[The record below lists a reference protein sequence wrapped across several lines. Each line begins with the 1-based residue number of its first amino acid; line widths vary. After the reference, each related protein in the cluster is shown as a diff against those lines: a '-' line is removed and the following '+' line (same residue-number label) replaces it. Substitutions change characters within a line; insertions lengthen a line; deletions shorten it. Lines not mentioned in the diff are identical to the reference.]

1 MGKEKLFEENRQ
13 RVFEIYGINPHDHRY
28 DIHHIVFRSDFKKR
42 GFGLGLGK
50 DYMNSKA
57 NLYPLTIE
65 EHERLHKKIEEREGH
80 IIYQAHRK
88 RRKPKKKEFSGKNP
102 NEE

>member
-1 MGKEKLFEENRQ
+1 MAKEKLLEQNRQ

-57 NLYPLTIE
+57 NLYPMLKE
-65 EHERLHKKIEEREGH
+65 EHRLLHQRVEEQEPP
-80 IIYQAHRK
+80 IIYQARRKKK
-88 RRKPKKKEFSGKNP
+88 RR
-102 NEE
+102 

>member
-1 MGKEKLFEENRQ
+1 MGKEKLLEENRQ
-13 RVFEIYGINPHDHRY
+13 RVFEIMGIDPNDPHY
-28 DIHHIVFRSDFKKR
+28 NCHHIVFRNDFAENPSLDRRQVDDK
-42 GFGLGLGK
+42 
-50 DYMNSKA
+50 S
-57 NLYPLTIE
+57 NLFPLTVE

-80 IIYQAHRK
+80 IIYQAHRR

>member
-50 DYMNSKA
+50 EYMNSKA
-57 NLYPLTIE
+57 NLYPMLKE
-65 EHERLHKKIEEREGH
+65 EHRLLHQRVEEIEPH
-80 IIYQAHRK
+80 IIYRARRK
-88 RRKPKKKEFSGKNP
+88 RKAKSRG
-102 NEE
+102 

>member
-1 MGKEKLFEENRQ
+1 MSNKEKQIYQANRD
-13 RVFEIYGINPHDHRY
+13 RVFEIYGIDPKDRRY
-28 DIHHIVFRSDFKKR
+28 SAHHIIFRSDFEKPNNFPE
-42 GFGLGLGK
+42 GYQ
-50 DYMNSKA
+50 DSKA